1 MSLQCLVEK
10 DRYTR
15 RTEGTA
21 KGTMN
26 QNTMWKNSRN
36 KRQKLNQEVQK
47 LKHVKTKTTNQRT
60 IPADPG
66 SEDARDFLAQAPT
79 KGLWMPH
86 GKGVKVM
93 QCWRCSVID
102 TGQGTESVP
111 SSSKET
117 RSWSSSEWIQ
127 QLQQLLQDAT
137 SSSDSSSSTSE
148 SKKRKH
154 KKKKEKKKKKHHK
167 FSKTSDCS
175 ESD

>member
-47 LKHVKTKTTNQRT
+47 LKHVKTGCFFRKTTNQRT

-117 RSWSSSEWIQ
+117 RSWSSSEWTRIGPVPTITSWGR
-127 QLQQLLQDAT
+127 LLLVPTIT
-137 SSSDSSSSTSE
+137 SWGRLLLVPTITWSQP
-148 SKKRKH
+148 
-154 KKKKEKKKKKHHK
+154 
-167 FSKTSDCS
+167 
-175 ESD
+175 